1 MKCFGE
7 LPMLEIESEQWAI
20 SKNDLAGT
28 ADSVHRGLGAESYSV
43 NPMRIVI
50 FEVPRIHF

>member
-1 MKCFGE
+1 MKFFGE
-7 LPMLEIESEQWAI
+7 LPMLEIESEQKGI

-43 NPMRIVI
+43 NPTRTVI
-50 FEVPRIHF
+50 FEVPRIHI